1 MAKTKQP
8 TPASRE
14 QLALQETESF
24 FQEYE
29 IKAQVSLQR
38 NKFELGAAKQFV
50 RREGWVKVIQTYM
63 RRRVNDGVN
72 RPLKYLTLP
81 GQNASDIGLFWKRG
95 LLQQTQEGRLN
106 VAICDRDYADEVT
119 LNLTRLGGPLT
130 STTRPLH
137 DDLNDLNNS
146 KLRPHFPFDVINLDI
161 CGCLIPAKKET
172 EMRTLQLIF
181 RLQRRQSFLLLL
193 TTRPESNP
201 LSSTKLPGFIRNNIR
216 RESKFRTAYVER
228 FGSDEVNPSL
238 SDVTAFSQMVIPKM
252 VARMSSKYGYRTRE
266 YFAARYTRPKDDRPN
281 ETYEMVCHS
290 FEFEPL
296 GRQNPALKYEP
307 DVKAVPASD
316 IAEIFEI
323 DLSTQVENQARLA
336 YRNFIV
342 SLPNREARNVTNLLG
357 ADRAMTERLDKE
369 AKSLEGWWTRFK
381 QKANR

>member
-1 MAKTKQP
+1 MANKKQP

-14 QLALQETESF
+14 EAALQETRSL

-29 IKAQVSLQR
+29 TRAQVSIQR

-50 RREGWVKVIQTYM
+50 RREAWVKVIQGYL

-95 LLQQTQEGRLN
+95 LLQQGPDEKLN

-119 LNLTRLGGPLT
+119 LNLSALGGPLT
-130 STTRPLH
+130 STARQLH
-137 DDLNDLNNS
+137 EDLSDVQNS

-161 CGCLIPAKKET
+161 CGCLVPARKEN

-201 LSSTKLPGFIRNNIR
+201 NSSAKLPGFIRNNIR
-216 RESKFRTAYVER
+216 RESRFKAAYVAR
-228 FGSDEVNPSL
+228 YGSDDVAPAL
-238 SDVTAFSQMVIPKM
+238 ADVTSFSQMVIPKM

-266 YFAARYTRPKDDRPN
+266 YFAGRYTRPKDDRPN
-281 ETYEMVCHS
+281 ELYEMVCHS

-296 GRQNPALKYEP
+296 GRLNPALKYEI
-307 DVKAVPASD
+307 DMKAVPASD

-323 DLSTQVENQARLA
+323 DLSTHIENQARLA

-342 SLPNREARNVTNLLG
+342 SLPQREARNITDLLSS
-357 ADRAMTERLDKE
+357 DLAMSQRLDRE
-369 AKSLEGWWTRFK
+369 ARSLDGWWTRFRE
-381 QKANR
+381 KARR

>member
-1 MAKTKQP
+1 MANTKQP

-14 QLALQETESF
+14 EVALQETQPI

-29 IKAQVSLQR
+29 TQARVSIQR

-50 RREGWVKVIQTYM
+50 RREGWVKVIQGYL

-95 LLQQTQEGRLN
+95 LLQQSADGKLN

-119 LNLTRLGGPLT
+119 LNLTALGGPLT
-130 STTRPLH
+130 STSRQLH
-137 DDLNDLNNS
+137 EDLNDVQNS

-161 CGCLIPAKKET
+161 CGCLVPARKEN

-201 LSSTKLPGFIRNNIR
+201 NSSAKLPGFIRNNIR
-216 RESKFRTAYVER
+216 RESRFKAAYVER
-228 FGSDEVNPSL
+228 YGSDDVAPAVA
-238 SDVTAFSQMVIPKM
+238 DVTSFSQMVIPKM
-252 VARMSSKYGYRTRE
+252 VARMSSRYGYRTRE

-296 GRQNPALKYEP
+296 GRLNPALKYEI
-307 DVKAVPASD
+307 DMKAVPASD

-323 DLSTQVENQARLA
+323 DLSTQIENQARLA

-342 SLPNREARNVTNLLG
+342 TLPQREARNITDLLSS
-357 ADRAMTERLDKE
+357 DQAMSQRLDKE
-369 AKSLEGWWTRFK
+369 AKSLDGWWKRFRE
-381 QKANR
+381 KAR